1 MISTFKTSR
10 HGAGFSLIELMVT
23 ITILVLLLLAALPL
37 VNDWIYSAQTRE
49 ARSKLVQS
57 YNTAKALALRNPNK
71 AATSAVAAGLR
82 VVTNG
87 NVSTLLVCKG
97 DPANA
102 ACVVNG
108 SNLQWQAEL
117 AASVVIAIAG
127 VTATALAPQTISI
140 NNHGLPSSATT
151 YTVSRG
157 GSQNNETGTL
167 Y

>member
-1 MISTFKTSR
+1 MIALQRRRDAT
-10 HGAGFSLIELMVT
+10 GFTLIELMVT

-37 VNDWIYSAQTRE
+37 VNDWVYSAQTRE

-57 YNTAKALALRNPNK
+57 YSAAKALALRNPSK
-71 AATSAVAAGLR
+71 AAMSGVASGLR

-87 NVSTLLVCKG
+87 NVSTLLVCRG
-97 DPANA
+97 NPADA
-102 ACVVNG
+102 ACAVNG

-117 AASVVIAIAG
+117 AGSVAIAIAG

-140 NNHGLPSSATT
+140 NNLGIPSSATN
-151 YTVSRG
+151 YTISRG